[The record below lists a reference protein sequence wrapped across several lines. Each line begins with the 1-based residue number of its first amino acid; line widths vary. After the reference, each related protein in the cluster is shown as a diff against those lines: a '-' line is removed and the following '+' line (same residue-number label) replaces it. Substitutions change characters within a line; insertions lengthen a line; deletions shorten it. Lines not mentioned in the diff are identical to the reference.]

1 MKIVTFNLRC
11 WWAEEDGINNF
22 LHRLG
27 LISERI
33 HQDLPDVI
41 GFQEVGA
48 RQYVYLERLLP
59 EYTLVGQLRNADF
72 TGEGLYVAA
81 RKETMQVLA
90 HNTFWLSPAPYEPG
104 SRFEEQSDCPRICN
118 AVRLRHRESGTIFRV
133 FNLHLDHV
141 GEDARQKGMGCVL
154 EEVTRL
160 NRQSQFPSVILGDF
174 NSKPGSEAINMCK
187 RYQPYPVEDVTA
199 NINHT
204 FHAYGT
210 VENTKIDFIFMTK
223 EFSSNVSATGIW
235 DDKVHG
241 IYLSDHYPVWA
252 DVDV

>member
-11 WWAEEDGINNF
+11 WWAEEDEINNF

-81 RKETMQVLA
+81 RKETM
-90 HNTFWLSPAPYEPG
+90 
-104 SRFEEQSDCPRICN
+104 
-118 AVRLRHRESGTIFRV
+118 
-133 FNLHLDHV
+133 
-141 GEDARQKGMGCVL
+141 
-154 EEVTRL
+154 
-160 NRQSQFPSVILGDF
+160 
-174 NSKPGSEAINMCK
+174 
-187 RYQPYPVEDVTA
+187 
-199 NINHT
+199 
-204 FHAYGT
+204 
-210 VENTKIDFIFMTK
+210 
-223 EFSSNVSATGIW
+223 
-235 DDKVHG
+235 
-241 IYLSDHYPVWA
+241 
-252 DVDV
+252 